1 MGTPTKKPRGTEEQQ
16 KTEDKSQEKKDAISA
31 F

>member
-1 MGTPTKKPRGTEEQQ
+1 MGTPTKKPRGTKEQQ
-16 KTEDKSQEKKDAISA
+16 NTEDKPEEKKDAISS